1 MAYLCSRPRLF
12 ARGNPPLA
20 LARNPEVRPRQ
31 DRLRHRPPGSDDR
44 HQSREFVIRSAA
56 MSPFEITR
64 SVTMINAELVNRP
77 GELGVGSEP
86 DRYLTLW
93 TG

>member
-1 MAYLCSRPRLF
+1 M
-12 ARGNPPLA
+12 
-20 LARNPEVRPRQ
+20 
-31 DRLRHRPPGSDDR
+31 HR